1 MGLVTGALQ
10 IGRSALLAYQSA
22 LQVVGNNVSNAGN
35 ATYSR
40 QTPEL
45 SGLVGASLP
54 EGFVAGSGVALT
66 ALRRNVDA
74 SLENR
79 LRIATGDRA
88 DALAQAAT
96 LSRIESVMNELTDSD
111 LSTLLQKF
119 FNSFSTL
126 QNTPH
131 DTAARGMVLTS
142 ADTLI
147 REIQRQRQDVL
158 SMRDEL
164 NSQLKTDS
172 ERLDRLSKEVADLNI
187 RITALES
194 SSKGGAGALRDQRDE
209 LLRQMSEI
217 VQIQVREQPDGSANV
232 YLGNELFVS
241 GGISRGVTATLETTN
256 SEPRTVVRFA
266 DNMREV
272 SLVGGEM
279 AGLVTTRD
287 GDLLGHVEALN
298 SLARALIHEVN
309 KVHASG
315 QGTKGYT
322 VLTGAFDVSDLDA
335 ALNSAEA
342 NLDLTPQN
350 GTFILHV
357 TDTNTNPATRIATTI
372 EVDLDGAGTDDSL
385 RTLAGKIDAVANVR
399 AEATADGKLCI
410 IADDGYEITFGEDT
424 SNVLAA
430 LGVNVFFTG
439 SNSEDL
445 SVNADLVNDSSLL
458 AAAVNHAVGDG
469 SNAGSIAE
477 LANKS
482 LVGLRGQSMTEFF
495 NAIASHVATR
505 SGAAQAGVTS
515 ANAIVSS
522 LTAQRESISGVS
534 LDEEAI
540 SMMRFE
546 RAFQAAARY
555 TTVVDRMIQETLAI
569 VS

>member
-22 LQVVGNNVSNAGN
+22 LQVVGNNVSNAGSAN
-35 ATYSR
+35 YTR

-45 SGLVGASLP
+45 SGLIGANLP
-54 EGFVAGSGVALT
+54 EGFMAGGGVALT

-79 LRIATGDRA
+79 LRIATGDQA
-88 DALAQAAT
+88 GALAEEAT
-96 LSRIESVMNELTDSD
+96 LSRIESVMNELSDSD
-111 LSTLLQKF
+111 LSSLLQNF

-131 DTAARGMVLTS
+131 DTAARGMVITA
-142 ADTLI
+142 ADSLI
-147 REIQRQRQDVL
+147 REIQRQRVDVL
-158 SMRDEL
+158 GMRDEL
-164 NSQLKTDS
+164 NTQLQNDA
-172 ERLDRLSKEVADLNI
+172 EGVDLLSRQVADLNV

-194 SSKGGAGALRDQRDE
+194 SSKGSSGSLRDQRDD

-217 VQIQVREQPDGSANV
+217 VQIQVRDQPDGSVNV
-232 YLGNELFVS
+232 YIGNELFIS
-241 GGISRGVTATLETTN
+241 GGISRGMTTTLETTDN
-256 SEPRTVVRFA
+256 EPRVVVRFA

-272 SLVGGEM
+272 SLIGGEM
-279 AGLVTTRD
+279 AGLVEARD
-287 GDLLGHVEALN
+287 GDLLGHVQALN
-298 SLARALIHEVN
+298 SLSQALIHEVN

-315 QGTKGYT
+315 QGIRGYT
-322 VLTGAFDVSDLDA
+322 DLTGAFDVSDLDA

-350 GTFILHV
+350 GTFILYV
-357 TDTNTNPATRIATTI
+357 TDTNTDPATRVATTI
-372 EVDLDGAGTDDSL
+372 EVDLDGIGADDSL
-385 RTLAGKIDAVANVR
+385 RTLAGKIDAAANVR
-399 AEATADGKLCI
+399 AEATADGRLRI
-410 IADDGYEITFGEDT
+410 IADDGYEVTFGEDT
-424 SNVLAA
+424 SSVLAA

-445 SVNADLVNDSSLL
+445 SVNADLADDSSLL
-458 AAAVNHAVGDG
+458 AAATHHAVGDG
-469 SNAGSIAE
+469 GNAASIAE
-477 LANKS
+477 LASKS
-482 LVGLRGQSMTEFF
+482 LSGLRGQSMTEFF
-495 NAIASHVATR
+495 NAIASDVATR
-505 SGAAQAGVTS
+505 SNAAQAGVKS
-515 ANAIVSS
+515 ANTIVSS

-540 SMMRFE
+540 AMLRFE

-555 TTVVDRMIQETLAI
+555 TTVVDQMIQETLAI